1 MMKAF
6 VAAMLLVSG
15 AATAQ
20 EWEAPNLVTNP
31 GFEEAGAST
40 VPEGWH
46 GDAAVFSRDVTV
58 KRSGEASLKYVNS
71 DGNRYVLCGQSI
83 PIQPGTRYVFS
94 AWVKSDG
101 VEGEDVGATL
111 CLEYRNAEGSWA
123 GGTYA
128 SEGARG
134 TVDWTRVE
142 MVTARI
148 PEGVAGGTITCY
160 LRKGM
165 AGTAWWDDVEVKQ
178 FRGDPLSL
186 VLLSP
191 NYRNEITDAGPE
203 TVRILADTA
212 ELVDYELAADDVEL
226 SCLVLPESGPSAV
239 TPAVQAVSGT
249 MQTTV
254 ELPGK
259 ILAPGPYTVE
269 VRLVQKSGGRALST
283 KSCRILRT
291 THAPDRT
298 AYIDQH
304 NRLIYQGQPFFP
316 LGMYWGDVTD
326 EQLDVFADGP
336 FNCLMPY
343 AMIDKAKMDAV
354 HQHGLKVV
362 YSVKDCYVFLPG
374 HPGEIT
380 SEDTERAF
388 IAGKVEAFRE
398 HPALLAWYLNDEAPL
413 KQHAR
418 LVAHREWLEELDPN
432 HATWSVLYQIGEI
445 GGYID
450 TCHAI
455 GTDPYPIPEH
465 SPAAAGEWTR
475 KTVAA
480 MHGVRPVWMVP
491 QVFNWGAYKESDA
504 DRYRQP
510 TIDEVRSMTWQCI
523 AEGAQGLIFYSWFNL
538 YLPQRNA
545 GLDFAAYWPQ
555 FKEVVQEVKDVVP
568 ALLSI
573 ETPPAITV
581 PQADWLN
588 WTVKRLGGTVYLF
601 AVNNSYDAHEAAF
614 TLPSAPTNV
623 KRVGT
628 EQEMP
633 FSAGNVLPLTFAP
646 LEVWRVEMTGL

>member
-1 MMKAF
+1 MKAF
-6 VAAMLLVSG
+6 VAAMLL
-15 AATAQ
+15 AAAAVTGQ
-20 EWEAPNLVTNP
+20 EWELPNLVTNP

-40 VPEGWH
+40 VPDGWH

-71 DGNRYVLCGQSI
+71 DGNRYVLCSQSI

-111 CLEYRNAEGSWA
+111 CLEYRNAEGNWA

-134 TVDWTRVE
+134 TADWTRVE

-148 PEGVAGGTITCY
+148 PEGVSGGTITCY

-165 AGTAWWDDVEVKQ
+165 TGTAWWDDVEVKQ
-178 FRGDPLSL
+178 FRGDPLSI
-186 VLLSP
+186 VLLAP

-212 ELVDYELAADDVEL
+212 ELADYGLTVDDVEFSIL
-226 SCLVLPESGPSAV
+226 LWQETGPNATMPIVL
-239 TPAVQAVSGT
+239 AVSET

-259 ILAPGPYTVE
+259 MLAGAEWTITVS
-269 VRLVQKSGGRALST
+269 LVLKNGGRVLSAKT
-283 KSCRILRT
+283 CKVTGLFQTPTR
-291 THAPDRT
+291 A

-304 NRLIYQGQPFFP
+304 NRLIYKGQPFFP

-343 AMIDKAKMDAV
+343 AMIDTAKMDAV
-354 HQHGLKVV
+354 HKRGLKVI
-362 YSVKDCYVFLPG
+362 YSVKDCYAFLPG
-374 HPGEIT
+374 HPAEIT
-380 SEDTERAF
+380 SEDAERPF
-388 IAGKVEAFRE
+388 ITAKVEAFRE

-413 KQHAR
+413 TQRAR

-432 HATWSVLYQIGEI
+432 HPTWSVLYQIGEI

-465 SPAAAGEWTR
+465 SPAMAAEWTR

-480 MHGVRPVWMVP
+480 MHGARPVWMVP
-491 QVFNWGAYKESDA
+491 QVFNWGAYKESNA

-510 TIDEVRSMTWQCI
+510 TIDEVRSMAWQCI

-538 YLPQRNA
+538 YLPERNA

-555 FKEVVQEVKDVVP
+555 FKAAVQEVKDVVP
-568 ALLSI
+568 ALLSV
-573 ETPPAITV
+573 ETPPVIAV
-581 PQADWLN
+581 QAADWLN
-588 WTVKRLGGTVYLF
+588 WTSKRLGSTVYLF
-601 AVNNSYDAHEAAF
+601 AVNNSYDAHETTF
-614 TLPSAPTNV
+614 TLPAAPTSA
-623 KRVGT
+623 KRMGSDAALGIGQDNT
-628 EQEMP
+628 LHL
-633 FSAGNVLPLTFAP
+633 SFAP
-646 LEVWRVEMTGL
+646 LEVWRIEMTGL

>member
-1 MMKAF
+1 MTK
-6 VAAMLLVSG
+6 VPIAAMLLAV
-15 AATAQ
+15 AFATGQ
-20 EWEAPNLVTNP
+20 EWEPPNLVTNP
-31 GFEEAGAST
+31 GFEEAGAGT
-40 VPEGWH
+40 VPVSWQ
-46 GDAAVFSRDVTV
+46 GDAAVYSRDTTV
-58 KRSGEASLKYVNS
+58 KHSGEASLKYANS

-83 PIQPGTRYVFS
+83 PIQPGMRYAFS
-94 AWVKSDG
+94 AWVKSEG

-111 CLEYRNAEGSWA
+111 CLEYRNAEGNWA

-134 TVDWTRVE
+134 TADWTRVE

-148 PEGVAGGTITCY
+148 PEGVSGGTITCY
-160 LRKGM
+160 LRQGM
-165 AGTAWWDDVEVKQ
+165 HGTAWWDDVEVKQ
-178 FRGDPLSL
+178 FRGDPLSIT
-186 VLLSP
+186 LLSP
-191 NYRNEITDAGPE
+191 NYRNEITDAGPD
-203 TVRILADTA
+203 TVHILADTS
-212 ELVDYELAADDVEL
+212 ELVDYGLTADDVEL

-239 TPAVQAVSGT
+239 TPTVQAVSGT

-269 VRLVQKSGGRALST
+269 VRLVQKSGGRVLST
-283 KSCRILRT
+283 KTCSITRVEKL
-291 THAPDRT
+291 PERT

-304 NRLIYQGQPFFP
+304 NRLIYEGQPFFP

-326 EQLDVFADGP
+326 EALDVYADGP

-343 AMIDKAKMDAV
+343 AMIDAAKMDAV
-354 HQHGLKVV
+354 HKRGLKVI
-362 YSVKDCYVFLPG
+362 YSVKDCYAFLPG
-374 HPGEIT
+374 HPAEIT
-380 SEDTERAF
+380 NEETERAF
-388 IAGKVEAFRE
+388 VAGKVEALRE
-398 HPALLAWYLNDEAPL
+398 HPALLAWYLNDEAPM

-432 HATWSVLYQIGEI
+432 HPTWSVLYQIGEI

-465 SPAAAGEWTR
+465 GPAMAGEWTR

-480 MHGVRPVWMVP
+480 MHGARPVWMVP
-491 QVFNWGAYKESDA
+491 QVFNWGAYKEKNA
-504 DRYRQP
+504 ERYRQP
-510 TIDEVRSMTWQCI
+510 TIDEVRSMTWQCL

-555 FKEVVQEVKDVVP
+555 FKAVVQEVKDAVP
-568 ALLSI
+568 ALLSV

-588 WTVKRLGGTVYLF
+588 WTSKRLGDTVYLF
-601 AVNNSYDAHEAAF
+601 AVNNSYDAHEAVFA
-614 TLPSAPTNV
+614 LPSAPTSAN
-623 KRVGT
+623 RLGT
-628 EQEMP
+628 DTAIAIGQDNALHL
-633 FSAGNVLPLTFAP
+633 SFAP
-646 LEVWRVEMTGL
+646 LEVWRIEMAGL